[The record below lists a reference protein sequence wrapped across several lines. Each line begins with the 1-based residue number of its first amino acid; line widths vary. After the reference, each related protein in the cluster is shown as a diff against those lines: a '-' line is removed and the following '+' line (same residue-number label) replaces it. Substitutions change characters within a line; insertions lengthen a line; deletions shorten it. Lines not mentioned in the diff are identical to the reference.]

1 MERDLGDHLVQS
13 PHFTEETKAQKV
25 TQDHGYKGKIKA
37 RKKPFRL
44 PFNLRV
50 FLIPLNNCEKEVVQR
65 CPVKTLKD
73 YDVKKGYFP

>member
-1 MERDLGDHLVQS
+1 MERDLGDCLVQS

-44 PFNLRV
+44 PFKSESL
-50 FLIPLNNCEKEVVQR
+50 LNTIE
-65 CPVKTLKD
+65 
-73 YDVKKGYFP
+73 